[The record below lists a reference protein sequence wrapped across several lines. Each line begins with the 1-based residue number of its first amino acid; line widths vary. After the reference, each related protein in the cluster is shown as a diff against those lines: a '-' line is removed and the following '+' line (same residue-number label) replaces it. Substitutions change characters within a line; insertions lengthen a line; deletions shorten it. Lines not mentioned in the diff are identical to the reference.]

1 MVTNRCRHYPYDLNH
16 YFDLLFLFL
25 RKSKEGFS
33 QKVPLSGQEERV
45 GNVTS
50 SKVQFLPSS
59 LKFRTCADL
68 DSEPLDSLSGIQ
80 SQPPGQ
86 DRPLVSPSKPSDLA
100 SFYTKCSHP
109 RGDKCPKYRAP
120 NTCHAFT
127 QPPVACCQVV
137 NNQFSAGAIL
147 YL

>member
-1 MVTNRCRHYPYDLNH
+1 MVTNRCHHYPYYLNH

-68 DSEPLDSLSGIQ
+68 DSEPLDSPSGIQ

-100 SFYTKCSHP
+100 SFYTEVLSP
-109 RGDKCPKYRAP
+109 QRG
-120 NTCHAFT
+120 
-127 QPPVACCQVV
+127 QVSQV
-137 NNQFSAGAIL
+137 QGTKHLPCIRTTSSGVL
-147 YL
+147 PSG

>member
-1 MVTNRCRHYPYDLNH
+1 MTNRCHHYPYYLNH
-16 YFDLLFLFL
+16 YFNLLFLFL

-59 LKFRTCADL
+59 LKFSTCADL
-68 DSEPLDSLSGIQ
+68 DSEPLDSPSGIQ
-80 SQPPGQ
+80 SLSLQA
-86 DRPLVSPSKPSDLA
+86 RTAPLSAHPNPVILHPFTP
-100 SFYTKCSHP
+100 KCSHP

-120 NTCHAFT
+120 NTCHAFA
-127 QPPVACCQVV
+127 QPPVACWQVV
-137 NNQFSAGAIL
+137 NNRFSAGAIF